1 MKLEQTADARW
12 NEVETMLKIWDS
24 TLVKRNGSKER
35 YENQVKLMKK
45 KQEEA
50 KYERTMNTSALFWN
64 FKLETCK
71 KWRKM
76 QMNEKQ
82 YITLKFWSGEYPF
95 KSRKKWQKAITKD
108 EFENFELSKAN
119 SKLSL
124 LVQNH

>member
-1 MKLEQTADARW
+1 MRLHTCEEEWKQGKVWKSSQIDE
-12 NEVETMLKIWDS
+12 
-24 TLVKRNGSKER
+24 
-35 YENQVKLMKK
+35 K

-82 YITLKFWSGEYPF
+82 YYITLKFWSGEYPF